1 MSKNKRYYWLK
12 LKEDFFEDDT
22 ISWLEEQ
29 ENGKDYVIFYL
40 KLCLKSLKDEGQLIR
55 YVGERLIPYDVKAL
69 AKITNTAP
77 DTVAVAMQAF
87 LDIGLIEHLE
97 TGEIYMT
104 QINEMIGSE
113 TDAARRKRKQRAREA
128 KLETVRQEKLEAC
141 DNVTEVSQRSHT
153 EIDIEI
159 DIEKD
164 KELQQEKE
172 QNKNQVA
179 VVDSEINMVYSFFQ
193 NNFSELNQYIKQDL
207 VYWIDEIG
215 SELVLEAFKKTIEA
229 EKNYNYAK
237 GIMRNWKQNDVKSIQ
252 DMEEEEERA
261 FVSRKRKVSD
271 KQVNSI
277 KEKLPE
283 WARENYQ
290 PPEEK
295 KDFKNENVND
305 RLTRLN
311 NLKKERG
318 IIK

>member
-128 KLETVRQEKLEAC
+128 KLETVKQEKLEEC
-141 DNVTEVSQRSHT
+141 DNVTEVSQGSHT

-172 QNKNQVA
+172 KNKNQVV
-179 VVDSEINMVYSFFQ
+179 VVDPEINMVHTFFQ
-193 NNFSELNQYIKQDL
+193 NNFSELNQHIKQDL
-207 VYWIDEIG
+207 SDWIDEIG
-215 SELVLEAFKKTIEA
+215 SELVLVALKKSIEA

-252 DMEEEEERA
+252 DMEEEEKA
-261 FVSRKRKVSD
+261 FVNRKRKVSG

-277 KEKLPE
+277 KEKLPK

-290 PPEEK
+290 SSEEK

>member
-40 KLCLKSLKDEGQLIR
+40 KLCLKSLNDQGQLIR

-69 AKITNTAP
+69 AKLTDTAP
-77 DTVAVAMQAF
+77 DTVAIAMKAF

-128 KLETVRQEKLEAC
+128 KLETVKQEKIEAR
-141 DNVTEVSQRSHT
+141 DNVTEMSQGGHT
-153 EIDIEI
+153 DIDKEI

-164 KELQQEKE
+164 KELQQRKK
-172 QNKNQVA
+172 QKQV
-179 VVDSEINMVYSFFQ
+179 VVADSEISKVINFFK
-193 NNFSELNQYIKQDL
+193 NNFSDLNQHIRQDL
-207 VYWIDEIG
+207 TNWVEDIG
-215 SELVLEAFKKTIEA
+215 SELVIEALKKSIEA

-237 GIMRNWKQNDVKSIQ
+237 GIMKNWKRSDIKTLKDV
-252 DMEEEEERA
+252 EEEDKAYVNKKQSKYGEQ
-261 FVSRKRKVSD
+261 SD
-271 KQVNSI
+271 LKG
-277 KEKLPE
+277 ETLPE
-283 WARENYQ
+283 WAKNGYQ
-290 PPEEK
+290 PVSDDLDVNKGKISEK
-295 KDFKNENVND
+295 
-305 RLTRLN
+305 LSRLN
-311 NLKKERG
+311 KLKVERG
-318 IIK
+318 IIQ